1 MLFSLPPPPEIREA
15 VFAVIPDE
23 LMGAGAALH
32 FY

>member
-1 MLFSLPPPPEIREA
+1 MLFFLPPPPEIREA

-23 LMGAGAALH
+23 PVGAGVALH